1 MRSQYN
7 ADRGALSPIEGLLL
21 FLIVLVVLAMGSVFI
36 FGSSGPSK
44 ADRAAQRSLD
54 NALTA
59 IQAYQ
64 QHISTVARDFSGVEC
79 QPRTLPC
86 RETTPARRGLLPADL
101 DAQNHD
107 QAPCGGRAAGFLGC
121 APAERCSSMV
131 AGRRVGGSASG
142 PPFSTLPAEPA
153 GLASG
158 IAAGEPDAP
167 QRVVPGTCSNR
178 TPPFYHTGELRT

>member
-107 QAPCGGRAAGFLGC
+107 QAPCGGRAAGFPGLRSRRTVFQYGSWTAGGRLGK
-121 APAERCSSMV
+121 RTS
-131 AGRRVGGSASG
+131 
-142 PPFSTLPAEPA
+142 PFQHCRQSRP
-153 GLASG
+153 
-158 IAAGEPDAP
+158 
-167 QRVVPGTCSNR
+167 V
-178 TPPFYHTGELRT
+178 